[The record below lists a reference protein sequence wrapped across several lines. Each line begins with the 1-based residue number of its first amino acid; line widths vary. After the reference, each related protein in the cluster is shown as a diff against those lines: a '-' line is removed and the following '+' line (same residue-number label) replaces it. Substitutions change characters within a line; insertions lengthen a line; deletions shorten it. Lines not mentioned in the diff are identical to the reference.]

1 MGNIKNGILLL
12 AVAITF
18 GLGLGRTS
26 IYIVDESR
34 NAQAAW
40 EMLAGGTVVVPTF
53 NGVLRTDKPPLHYY
67 GMQLGYLVLGKSPLA
82 ARLFSVV
89 CGALTLLLLYRF
101 ARREWGEPA
110 GVWAVVLGIT
120 SLYLPLQF
128 RLATPDPYLIA
139 CFTAAALGLWRAY
152 STRAVWQAVLAF
164 GVLGLAVLAKGPVA
178 PVLLGGGVGVF
189 VLSRYPAVG
198 SHLLRFRP
206 VLGVLLVALVALPW
220 FWQAHVQTDGAFTQ
234 GFFWEHN
241 VQRFTDTKEGH
252 GGFPLLVPAL
262 VLLCLLPTTVL
273 LPQAWRHWRQ
283 HWSDVTTYLLAIVG
297 VTLVFFSLSQTQ
309 LPSYPAVVY
318 PLILLLM
325 APVGARIASGE
336 YAVGHIQYAVWAGI
350 ALALPVGLYVALGQ
364 WPALAAMQHL
374 AYAALLVPVGVLTAW
389 GLHGVGRRS
398 AALYTVF
405 GAFWSLQ
412 LLLFGWFLP
421 RIDAHNH
428 VQRSLP
434 LLTSD
439 AVVVYQRFTPAYRY
453 YREGELPVF
462 TEKEQLQAY
471 LVAHAA
477 ACPMVIATHHQAD
490 ELATLPGLVVVFHE
504 KDLFENLTT
513 IIYRY
518 DSESCP

>member
-18 GLGLGRTS
+18 GLGLGQTS

-40 EMLAGGTVVVPTF
+40 EMLGRGTVVVPTF

-67 GMQLGYLVLGKSPLA
+67 GMQLGYLALGKSPLA
-82 ARLFSVV
+82 ARFFSII

-101 ARREWGEPA
+101 ARREWGEAA

-139 CFTAAALGLWRAY
+139 CFTAAALGLWRVY
-152 STRAVWQAVLAF
+152 NNPKIGQAILVF

-178 PVLLGGGVGVF
+178 PVLLGGGVGLF
-189 VLSRYPAVG
+189 VLLRYPAVG

-206 VLGVLLVALVALPW
+206 VLGALVVAMVALPW
-220 FWQAHVQTDGAFTQ
+220 FWQVHVQTDGAFTQ

-273 LPQAWRHWRQ
+273 LPQAWHHWRRR
-283 HWSDVTTYLLAIVG
+283 WSDLATYLSAIVG
-297 VTLVFFSLSQTQ
+297 VTIVFFSISQTQ
-309 LPSYPAVVY
+309 LPSYPAVAY
-318 PLILLLM
+318 PLALLLM
-325 APVGARIASGE
+325 APVVARIELGE
-336 YAVGHIQYAVWAGI
+336 YAIRHGQYAVWAAI
-350 ALALPVGLYVALGQ
+350 ALALPVGLYLALSQ
-364 WPALAAMQHL
+364 WPSLAAQRYWS
-374 AYAALLVPVGVLTAW
+374 YAALVLPVGVLGAW
-389 GLHGVGRRS
+389 GLHAWGHRR
-398 AALYTVF
+398 AGLYTIF
-405 GAFWSLQ
+405 GSFWLWQ
-412 LLLFGWFLP
+412 LLLFGFYLP

-439 AVVVYQRFTPAYRY
+439 AVVAYQRFTPAYVY
-453 YREGELPVF
+453 YRESAIPVF
-462 TEKEQLQAY
+462 TEKGQLQTY
-471 LVAHAA
+471 LAAHAA
-477 ACPMVIATHHQAD
+477 ACPMVIATHHQAA
-490 ELATLPGLVVVFHE
+490 ELATVPGLEVVFRE

-518 DSESCP
+518 ASESCP